1 MNKKKWFF
9 GCFWLNF
16 FVLCSVFIE
25 DPLQAVHLQ
34 AVGVSAEVLRLEEIE
49 NLKTPVGE
57 VAAVLLL
64 ENEAITA
71 RNQDFTGVVMILY
84 VNEMNFD

>member
-1 MNKKKWFF
+1 MLK
-9 GCFWLNF
+9 F
-16 FVLCSVFIE
+16 FVLCSVCIE
-25 DPLQAVHLQ
+25 DPLRAVHLQ

-64 ENEAITA
+64 ENEAIIA
-71 RNQDFTGVVMILY
+71 RNQDFTGVVLIFY
-84 VNEMNFD
+84 VNEVNFC